1 MKFAAEMPQ
10 SFKMILTAVGN
21 LAYKR
26 EDGSLSQFR
35 DDDDIRITTAI
46 EEAFEEAGFDSADYN
61 VTSSV
66 VFSCP
71 SADFGYVSVA
81 WVQDGKL
88 YRHNYVFE

>member
-1 MKFAAEMPQ
+1 MVEKLYE
-10 SFKMILTAVGN
+10 IVG
-21 LAYKR
+21 AYER
-26 EDGSLSQFR
+26 EDGSLSEFR
-35 DDDDIRITTAI
+35 DDDDTRITTAI

-81 WVQDGKL
+81 WVEDGKL
-88 YRHNYVFE
+88 YHHNYEFE